1 MAEAKLSMF
10 MNNLLRQ
17 IQFLVSRNNVRRRKS
32 VDEVRVG
39 YNSHRE
45 FMITSMLEGQGGL
58 DWQASPMLSYF
69 KNISSVRI
77 H

>member
-1 MAEAKLSMF
+1 MV
-10 MNNLLRQ
+10 MNNLLRH
-17 IQFLVSRNNVRRRKS
+17 IQFLVSRNNVRGRKS
-32 VDEVRVG
+32 VDEVRAG

-69 KNISSVRI
+69 KNVSPVRI
-77 H
+77 R

>member
-39 YNSHRE
+39 YNSYRE

-58 DWQASPMLSYF
+58 GWQASPMLSYF
-69 KNISSVRI
+69 KNISPVRI